1 MKSILSVSSC
11 GFVDEISFQARVICN
26 RVTEAGAK
34 L

>member
-1 MKSILSVSSC
+1 MRNVELAMRNDFSPEIL
-11 GFVDEISFQARVICN
+11 QASVICN